1 LAPLLAARPVAL
13 SPERRTGLDGKAA
26 VPLPKPLPPA
36 KKLLADKAHDRAA
49 LRDWLARRGT
59 TPVIP
64 NKINRGK
71 PFPSSKRAY
80 RLRDK
85 IERVFCRLKAA
96 RRIATRYGKCAD
108 NFLSAVCLIAAIYF
122 WLN

>member
-1 LAPLLAARPVAL
+1 VAL

-36 KKLLADKAHDRAA
+36 KKLLADKAYDRAA

-59 TPVIP
+59 IPVQD
-64 NKINRGK
+64 
-71 PFPSSKRAY
+71 RA
-80 RLRDK
+80 
-85 IERVFCRLKAA
+85 RVLPPQSRAPH
-96 RRIATRYGKCAD
+96 RYRYGKCAD

>member
-1 LAPLLAARPVAL
+1 MTAPR
-13 SPERRTGLDGKAA
+13 SGIGLHGSA
-26 VPLPKPLPPA
+26 
-36 KKLLADKAHDRAA
+36 
-49 LRDWLARRGT
+49 
-59 TPVIP
+59 
-64 NKINRGK
+64 
-71 PFPSSKRAY
+71 PSRY
-80 RLRDK
+80 K